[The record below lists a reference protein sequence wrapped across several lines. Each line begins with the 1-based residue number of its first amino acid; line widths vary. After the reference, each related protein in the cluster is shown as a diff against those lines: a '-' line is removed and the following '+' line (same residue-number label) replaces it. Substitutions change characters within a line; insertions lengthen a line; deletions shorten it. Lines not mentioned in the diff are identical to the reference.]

1 MPLFAI
7 RRQADRLLYSFRVVS
22 SEQAPVKTDQFFD
35 LSIAAAQLP
44 AKSKMIQSFED
55 FLIPSGYIKLH
66 QVTSSCINPKKT
78 AHSPTAKE
86 KKVQRWA
93 VNLLKPLH
101 ASLGILAP
109 WITWITGKSH
119 RLRGKK
125 NEKSF
130 QWELVLPC

>member
-1 MPLFAI
+1 M
-7 RRQADRLLYSFRVVS
+7 
-22 SEQAPVKTDQFFD
+22 T
-35 LSIAAAQLP
+35 
-44 AKSKMIQSFED
+44 QSFED

-66 QVTSSCINPKKT
+66 QVTSSCINQKKS
-78 AHSPTAKE
+78 SPQQRKKE
-86 KKVQRWA
+86 VQRWA

-109 WITWITGKSH
+109 WITGNSH